1 MPNLSRIWT
10 LYPLTG
16 GQPSSHSVN
25 LWVETL
31 GLRGAPYGDRLQ
43 SADPPSFVS
52 PVRSSEEAP
61 SARTK
66 QVYSLNRLGDPVL
79 VDVGD
84 PIGFETL
91 RTRHRD
97 LSTHSIFSD
106 EDGREWHVEKF
117 ADPDGRRRWL
127 QVDLVAYR
135 SAPPVEAPAFTS
147 PAGWTLEEGGEAV
160 QLLTVAARVRSD
172 DFYHEFVGLRFG
184 HESEWTA
191 TGFVVGEFG
200 VERPD
205 GLEGTLMFTQGA
217 DPQEGLGAGEDWPG
231 DGVCII
237 DGILASRAMEV
248 GAVIRIKGT

>member
-1 MPNLSRIWT
+1 M
-10 LYPLTG
+10 
-16 GQPSSHSVN
+16 
-25 LWVETL
+25 WVETL
-31 GLRGAPYGDRLQ
+31 GLRGEPYGDRPQ
-43 SADPPSFVS
+43 SADPPSFIS
-52 PVRSSEEAP
+52 PASGSEEAP
-61 SARTK
+61 SPRTK
-66 QVYSLNRLGDPVL
+66 RVYTLSRMGDPVL

-91 RTRHRD
+91 RIRHRD

-135 SAPPVEAPAFTS
+135 SAPPEEVPSFTS

-160 QLLTVAARVRSD
+160 QLLTVAARVRTQD
-172 DFYHEFVGLRFG
+172 AYHEFVGLRFG
-184 HESEWTA
+184 HVNAWTA
-191 TGFVVGEFG
+191 TGFVVGEYP

-231 DGVCII
+231 DGACLV
-237 DGILASRAMEV
+237 DGIPTTRAMEV